1 MRTFWGFFLAGVCA
15 FGQEAPL
22 FQTDVSLVQVDA
34 QVATAD
40 GRIIDGLTKNDFRV
54 LDQGKE
60 QKVLH
65 FSNGEENLDLILL
78 FDISDSM
85 RPVVQAV
92 SQAAREGLQEL
103 RPGDRVAVM
112 VFNTSTQVLSP
123 FTEDLAA
130 VERTVMDLA
139 TTVNFTGGTYIQ
151 TAAEDAAKFFLREKP
166 GKRRRAVLMVTDNVG
181 LRTRQEIEVVRNYW
195 EADALL
201 SGLIVRDGQMAAL
214 RTITTILGPQR
225 LLIEAGMKGI
235 AEKTGGDTLNADD
248 PGTGFR
254 DAMRRIRSRYS
265 LYYATP
271 PATAGETRSIR
282 VQLNGETAK
291 HYPKARVR
299 ARSGYV
305 AGP

>member
-1 MRTFWGFFLAGVCA
+1 MRTFWGFFLAAICACAQEGVV
-15 FGQEAPL
+15 
-22 FQTDVSLVQVDA
+22 FQADVSLVQVDA

-40 GRIIDGLTKNDFRV
+40 GRIIGGLTKDDFRV

-60 QKVLH
+60 QNILH

-92 SQAAREGLQEL
+92 SQAARDGLQEL
-103 RPGDRVAVM
+103 RRGDRVAVM
-112 VFNTSTQVLSP
+112 VFNTRTQVLAP
-123 FTEDLAA
+123 FTEDLGA
-130 VERTVMDLA
+130 VERTVMDLGMM
-139 TTVNFTGGTYIQ
+139 NFTGGTYIQ

-166 GKRRRAVLMVTDNVG
+166 GRRRRAVLMVTDNVG
-181 LRTRQEIEVVRNYW
+181 LRTRQEITVVRNFW

-201 SGLIVRDGQMAAL
+201 SGLIVRDGKMAAV
-214 RTITTILGPQR
+214 RTVTTILGPQR

-235 AEKTGGDTLNADD
+235 AEKTGGDTMNADD
-248 PGTGFR
+248 PAAGFR
-254 DAMRRIRSRYS
+254 EAMHRIRSRYS

-271 PATAGETRSIR
+271 PAKAGETRTIR
-282 VQLNGETAK
+282 VQLKDETAK

-305 AGP
+305 VGP